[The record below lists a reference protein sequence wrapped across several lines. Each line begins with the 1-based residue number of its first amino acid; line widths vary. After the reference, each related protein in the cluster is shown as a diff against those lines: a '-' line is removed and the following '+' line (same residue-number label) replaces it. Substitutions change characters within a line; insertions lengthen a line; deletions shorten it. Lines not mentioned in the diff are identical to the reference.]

1 MSAIDH
7 LPRALGRPRARARLR
22 ACAEDFQV
30 TEVLGFEP
38 AGEGQHRLLWVEKA
52 GLTSDQVAR
61 ALARLAGVRPMAV
74 GYAGLKDRHA
84 LARQWFSVDL
94 AGRPEP
100 DWTRLPLPGARVL
113 AAHPHRRKLACG
125 TLQGNRF
132 RITLRALRGDRDEL
146 SDRLAAIARVGVPNY
161 FGEQRFGRGGGNL
174 ARARAWFAGGRRPR
188 GRGERSLL
196 LSSARSALFNA
207 VLAARV
213 ADGTWNRLLPGDAPM
228 LDGRRAVFR
237 SPLPGAEDQARCR
250 RLEIHP
256 TGPLW
261 GRGASLVSGSVAAL
275 EARLCRR
282 RADLAEGLE
291 RAGLEAARRALRVR
305 VSELEWAWEG
315 PDLRLAFHLPAG
327 AYATVV
333 LRELV
338 QAEVGLSG
346 PASAA
351 I

>member
-1 MSAIDH
+1 M
-7 LPRALGRPRARARLR
+7 
-22 ACAEDFQV
+22 
-30 TEVLGFEP
+30 
-38 AGEGQHRLLWVEKA
+38 
-52 GLTSDQVAR
+52 
-61 ALARLAGVRPMAV
+61 
-74 GYAGLKDRHA
+74 
-84 LARQWFSVDL
+84 
-94 AGRPEP
+94 
-100 DWTRLPLPGARVL
+100 
-113 AAHPHRRKLACG
+113 
-125 TLQGNRF
+125 
-132 RITLRALRGDRDEL
+132 
-146 SDRLAAIARVGVPNY
+146 
-161 FGEQRFGRGGGNL
+161 
-174 ARARAWFAGGRRPR
+174 
-188 GRGERSLL
+188 
-196 LSSARSALFNA
+196 
-207 VLAARV
+207 